1 MVVGPEERWRQAIR
15 AVWTADDHLGR
26 RRRQVVVL
34 LLLLLYH
41 VVVVIGSHGRG
52 GRVQVVL
59 PLPQLAANQ
68 TNSDQMMT
76 VTTRHEFQAIPEGA
90 AVERVLDGFVDV
102 RLLRVLLGVVGV
114 RDHVTEG
121 HSFVRHSKIK
131 GTV

>member
-1 MVVGPEERWRQAIR
+1 MVVGPEERRRQAIR
-15 AVWTADDHLGR
+15 AVRTADDHLGR
-26 RRRQVVVL
+26 RRRQVVVLLRLL

-68 TNSDQMMT
+68 TNSDQMMS

-90 AVERVLDGFVDV
+90 AVEGVLDGFVDV

-121 HSFVRHSKIK
+121 HSFVRHS
-131 GTV
+131 